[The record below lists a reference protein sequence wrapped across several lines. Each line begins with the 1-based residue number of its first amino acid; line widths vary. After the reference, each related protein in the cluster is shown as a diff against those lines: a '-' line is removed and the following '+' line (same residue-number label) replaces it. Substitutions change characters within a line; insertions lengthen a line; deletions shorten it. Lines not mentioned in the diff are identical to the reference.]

1 MTRTARPYSFAPE
14 RLSSGAAGSV
24 LMVDF
29 QPYSSGKRLGEF
41 VAAGAANLS
50 VQQIEPARDLSGR
63 TDYLSLDELAACY
76 ADSYRESGDPYDT
89 VVVGYCS
96 AAVLAVR
103 IAALLTTSRRVRVAL
118 LRPSWPDTAMI
129 SQTLADVRAEIGA
142 AGEPPPELTDAAQAV
157 LHGISDTLHQDLRAL
172 ATLHGL
178 DPTSRPL
185 LELLERYQGW
195 FGYLLAARE
204 AVDALRAQA
213 AQPATDLLVLAD
225 SAEQA
230 AVPGLAAG
238 SYRRRLVQ
246 LPDGAADLVTGELA
260 RLLLA
265 ELG

>member
-1 MTRTARPYSFAPE
+1 MTRTARRSSFAPE

-24 LMVDF
+24 LIVDF
-29 QPYSSGKRLGEF
+29 QPYSTGRRLGEL
-41 VAAGAANLS
+41 VAAGAENLS

-63 TDYLSLDELAACY
+63 TDYLSLDELAIRY
-76 ADSYRESGDPYDT
+76 ADSYRESGDPHDT

-118 LRPSWPDTAMI
+118 LRPTWPDTAMI
-129 SQTLADVRAEIGA
+129 GETLAEVRAEIGA
-142 AGEPPPELTDAAQAV
+142 AGEPAPELTDAAQAV
-157 LHGISDTLHQDLRAL
+157 LHGISDTLHGDLRAL
-172 ATLHGL
+172 ATLHSL
-178 DPTSRPL
+178 DPTSRLL
-185 LELLERYQGW
+185 LELLDRYQGW
-195 FGYLLAARE
+195 FGYLLAARA
-204 AVDALRAQA
+204 AVDALRTQA
-213 AQPATDLLVLAD
+213 AQPPADLLVLAE

-230 AVPGLAAG
+230 TAPGLAPG

-246 LPDGAADLVTGELA
+246 LPDGGADLVTGELA

>member
-1 MTRTARPYSFAPE
+1 MTRTASPSSFAPE

-24 LMVDF
+24 LLVDF
-29 QPYSSGKRLGEF
+29 QPYSSGKRLGDF
-41 VAAGAANLS
+41 VAADATNVS

-63 TDYLSLDELAACY
+63 TDYLSLDEIAAHY
-76 ADSYRESGDPYDT
+76 ADAYRECADPDDT
-89 VVVGYCS
+89 MVVGYCS

-103 IAALLTTSRRVRVAL
+103 IAALLTNSRRVRVAL
-118 LRPSWPDTAMI
+118 LRPTWPDTAMI
-129 SQTLADVRAEIGA
+129 SEILGDVRAEIGA
-142 AGEPPPELTDAAQAV
+142 AGEPPPELVAAPQAV
-157 LHGISDTLHQDLRAL
+157 LHGISDTLHRDLRAL
-172 ATLHGL
+172 ASLHGL

-204 AVDALRAQA
+204 AVDGLTGRAS
-213 AQPATDLLVLAD
+213 QPPAEVLVLAE

-238 SYRRRLVQ
+238 SYHRRLVQ

>member
-1 MTRTARPYSFAPE
+1 MTRTASPSSFAPE
-14 RLSSGAAGSV
+14 RLSSGTAGSV

-41 VAAGAANLS
+41 VAAGAVNLA
-50 VQQIEPARDLSGR
+50 VQQIEPARDLSGN
-63 TDYLSLDELAACY
+63 TGYLSLDELAARY
-76 ADSYRESGDPYDT
+76 AESYHRSGDPHDT

-103 IAALLTTSRRVRVAL
+103 IATLLAGSRRVRVAL
-118 LRPSWPDTAMI
+118 LRPSWPDTTMVGE
-129 SQTLADVRAEIGA
+129 TLADVRAEIGA
-142 AGEPPPELTDAAQAV
+142 AGERPPELTGVGQAV
-157 LHGISDTLHQDLRAL
+157 LHGISDTLHRDLRAL

-178 DPTSRPL
+178 DPDGRPL

-204 AVDALRAQA
+204 AVDELRTRA
-213 AQPATDLLVLAD
+213 ARPPTDLLVLAD

-230 AVPGLAAG
+230 TVPGLVSG